1 MYLHEVCN
9 ENFALVQ
16 ADWTV
21 AVAREVTERLSPSHV
36 IVHRRDQAVAVG
48 AQHPVALAEYYYLYN
63 KAEFLSFLGPQRS
76 DKTLVKDAIGLHEYG
91 ATPTSGAYSDA
102 AKAPTR
108 SVVIEGGHVVGFYD
122 KSIPP
127 DSPGTLNLKRA
138 GGPVRAGGGPPVSRS
153 LIADFP
159 EQVPL
164 QQTQSLLVSLSV
176 QPGKGGSLPIV
187 LPSGAM
193 IDVVVQPNLGFAL
206 EGVGEGSLVIDDP
219 ARSTLQFKLKGTQLG
234 VGMVTVFA
242 FHQQQLQGLIT
253 LAPTVVPATDSVGPR
268 RSHQEM
274 VEESIRVSEPD
285 LSLLIFNENVS
296 GRPGLSFRLTAL
308 DANLGFHLKPF
319 GPVNLQVE
327 PLKYF
332 QDFFEDIENLPLGTP
347 QQRAF
352 AQQRLAAK
360 GCLLFEKA
368 IPHDLQLALWSLR
381 NQIKSVQI
389 DSQEPW
395 IPWEICKLEGEENG
409 KLVEGPFFCEA
420 FAISRWR
427 MGIGMK
433 PALKLR
439 NMALVVPRNS
449 SLPNAA
455 SERTFIESLAN
466 GGRKVTSVPATYL
479 DVIAEMKKGE
489 YDGWHFTGHG
499 GFSASDPN
507 RSGMVL
513 EDQQLTPE
521 DLCGVVKNV
530 GNPKPFVF
538 LNACQIGRNALSLT
552 GIGGFASQFVDA
564 GAGAF
569 VGAYWSVYD
578 QPAHDF
584 AVSLYRGLLN
594 GLTIGKAV
602 QEARLA
608 IKPLGDPT
616 WLAYTVFADPTAK
629 LM

>member
-9 ENFALVQ
+9 ENFALIQ

-21 AVAREVTERLSPSHV
+21 AVARQVIERLSPSHV
-36 IVHRRDQAVAVG
+36 IVHRRDQAAAAVG
-48 AQHPVALAEYYYLYN
+48 AQHPVVLAEYYYLYS
-63 KAEFLSFLGPQRS
+63 KAEFLSYLGPQES
-76 DKTLVKDAIGLHEYG
+76 EKTSVRDAIGLHEYG
-91 ATPTSGAYSDA
+91 ATPTYGAYSDA
-102 AKAPTR
+102 GKAPAR
-108 SVVIEGGHVVGFYD
+108 SVIIERGHVAGFYD
-122 KSIPP
+122 KTIPP
-127 DSPGTLNLKRA
+127 GSPGTLNLKNTGVLRT
-138 GGPVRAGGGPPVSRS
+138 GGGPPVSRS

-176 QPGKGGSLPIV
+176 QAGKGGSLPIV
-187 LPSGAM
+187 LPSGATV
-193 IDVVVQPNLGFAL
+193 DVVVQPNLGFVL
-206 EGVGEGSLVIDDP
+206 EGIGEGSLVIDDP
-219 ARSTLQFKLKGTQLG
+219 ARSTLQFKLRGTQLG
-234 VGMVTVFA
+234 AGMVTVFA
-242 FHQQQLQGLIT
+242 FHKQQLQGLIT

-268 RSHQEM
+268 RSHKEI
-274 VEESIRVSEPD
+274 VEESIRISEPD

-296 GRPGLSFRLTAL
+296 GNPGLSFRLTAL

-319 GPVNLQVE
+319 GPVDLLVE

-347 QQRAF
+347 QEKAF

-360 GCLLFEKA
+360 GCILFEKA
-368 IPHDLQLALWSLR
+368 IPRDLQLVLWSLR

-409 KLVEGPFFCEA
+409 KVVEGPFFSEA
-420 FAISRWR
+420 FAITRWR

-433 PALKLR
+433 PKLKLN

-449 SLPNAA
+449 NLPNAA
-455 SERTFIESLAN
+455 SESAYIQSLAN

-507 RSGMVL
+507 RSAVVL

-530 GNPKPFVF
+530 GNPKPLVF

-552 GIGGFASQFVDA
+552 GIGGWASQFVDA

-584 AVSLYRGLLN
+584 AVALYRGLL
-594 GLTIGKAV
+594 GGMTIGKAV

-616 WLAYTVFADPTAK
+616 WLAYTVFADPIATVV
-629 LM
+629 